1 MHRIIARV
9 LAVSLAVAPLCSASA
24 QTAAK
29 PSKVRLTIER
39 LNEMRAKWS
48 ANKPKLK
55 ACRQDVKA
63 KGLTGD
69 DRWFYIESCMD
80 KAA

>member
-1 MHRIIARV
+1 MHRISACF
-9 LAVSLAVAPLCSASA
+9 LALLLVAGPLHSAFA

-29 PSKVRLTIER
+29 PSKARLTIEK

-48 ANKPKLK
+48 DNKPKLK

-69 DRWFYIESCMD
+69 DRWFYIEECMN
-80 KAA
+80 KV

>member
-1 MHRIIARV
+1 MHRISASL
-9 LAVSLAVAPLCSASA
+9 LALLLVAGPVHTASA
-24 QTAAK
+24 QTTAK
-29 PSKVRLTIER
+29 TSKVRLTIEK

-55 ACRQDVKA
+55 ACRLDVKA

-69 DRWFYIESCMD
+69 DRWFYIEDCMN
-80 KAA
+80 KA

>member
-1 MHRIIARV
+1 MHRISACLFAV
-9 LAVSLAVAPLCSASA
+9 LLVASA
-24 QTAAK
+24 FQTAFAQTTAK
-29 PSKVRLTIER
+29 PSKVRLSIEK
-39 LNEMRAKWS
+39 LSEMRAKWS

-69 DRWFYIESCMD
+69 DRWFYIEECMN
-80 KAA
+80 KV

>member
-1 MHRIIARV
+1 MHRIAACLFAV
-9 LAVSLAVAPLCSASA
+9 LLVAGPLQTASA
-24 QTAAK
+24 QTTPK
-29 PSKVRLTIER
+29 PSKVRLTIEK

-48 ANKPKLK
+48 VNKPKLK

-69 DRWFYIESCMD
+69 DRWFYIEECMN
-80 KAA
+80 KV

>member
-1 MHRIIARV
+1 MHRISACL
-9 LAVSLAVAPLCSASA
+9 LAVLLLGGAFHSASA

-29 PSKVRLTIER
+29 PSKIRLSIEK

-55 ACRQDVKA
+55 ACRLDVKA

-69 DRWFYIESCMD
+69 DRWFYIEECMN
-80 KAA
+80 KA